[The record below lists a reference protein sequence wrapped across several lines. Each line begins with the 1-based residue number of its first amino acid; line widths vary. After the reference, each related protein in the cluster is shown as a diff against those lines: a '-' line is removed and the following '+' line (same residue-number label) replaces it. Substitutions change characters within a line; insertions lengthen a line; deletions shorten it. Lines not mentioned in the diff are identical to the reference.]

1 MDEKIKQVVSE
12 EGFVEKMLACEEPE
26 QVQALFASKGIE
38 LSFEEIKAISSQL
51 SAALNDSDEMDQD
64 DLDFVAGG
72 TTTVTKT
79 VTTVV
84 TTTVT
89 TVTTSSYTYD
99 YTKLKRWF
107 RRW

>member
-1 MDEKIKQVVSE
+1 MEEKIKQVMAE
-12 EGFVEKMLACEEPE
+12 EGFVDKMLACEEPE
-26 QVQALFASKGIE
+26 QVQALFASKGID
-38 LSFEEIKAISSQL
+38 LSYDEIKAISSGL
-51 SAALNDSDEMDQD
+51 STALNDSDELDED

-72 TTTVTKT
+72 AITVTTT

-89 TVTTSSYTYD
+89 TVTTKKTYD
-99 YTKLKRWF
+99 YRTLRRWF